1 MAANYK
7 HLSANGNNLCA
18 KQGARLKSVVIN
30 GKGAASNVL
39 TLYDNAAGDTS
50 GNVIAVIDT
59 VNIVQPTLNY
69 DVLTQTGL
77 SATLATGTAADV
89 TVCWE

>member
-1 MAANYK
+1 MSGNYK

-18 KQGARLKSVVIN
+18 KQGARLKSVTVN
-30 GKGAASNVL
+30 TKGAAANLL

-50 GNVIAVIDT
+50 GNVIAIIDT
-59 VNIVQPTLNY
+59 VNLVQPNFPY
-69 DVLTQTGL
+69 DVLTTSGL

-89 TVCWE
+89 TICWE